1 VPKNPREWAE
11 RIHDAYPIEAREQRL
26 EGVVGLTVTVGRD
39 GRAWNCEVTQSSGH
53 AILDAAACT
62 GIQRYARFDPAL
74 DRNGNPIAST
84 FSTRITYRL

>member
-1 VPKNPREWAE
+1 M
-11 RIHDAYPIEAREQRL
+11 EAREQRL
-26 EGVVGLTVTVGRD
+26 EGVVGLTVTVSRD
-39 GRAWNCEVTQSSGH
+39 GRALNCKVTQSSGH

-62 GIQRYARFDPAL
+62 GMQRYARFDPAL